1 MLVKG
6 FNWLEWRRKTSL
18 QISMTLLL
26 ARTFTVLLVTK
37 LSWERTVCRQVR
49 CLWRKLINLLL
60 LECQLCGSA
69 SLCCTGTAEAEGG
82 GANGSFFKG
91 QVFSPKQH
99 TAQPHWWQLLQHS
112 YSLKKGQDGYMLL
125 TSTSTLLLIRERSS
139 TFQIAAHLHFL
150 SFWHIP
156 GVQHSL

>member
-1 MLVKG
+1 MKKKNVTTNKYD
-6 FNWLEWRRKTSL
+6 
-18 QISMTLLL
+18 
-26 ARTFTVLLVTK
+26 TVACEDIYSVACNK
-37 LSWERTVCRQVR
+37 AIMGKNRVCRQVR